1 MILHTMIFER
11 GDVVLVPFPFSDQR
25 TSKKRPAV
33 IVSSNRHNEL
43 SSDVF
48 IMAITSKTRNADD
61 SVDYVIEDWKKAGL
75 VKPSLMK
82 PAISTIERKLIIR
95 KLGGLSSRDME
106 SLERALRGLFGLNP

>member
-1 MILHTMIFER
+1 MLHMIIFER
-11 GDVVLVPFPFSDQR
+11 GDVVLVPFPFSDQS

-33 IVSSNRHNEL
+33 IISSNRHNEL
-43 SSDVF
+43 SSDVI
-48 IMAITSKTRNADD
+48 IMAITSKTHKTDD
-61 SVDYVIEDWKKAGL
+61 PGEYVIDDWKNAGL

>member
-43 SSDVF
+43 
-48 IMAITSKTRNADD
+48 R
-61 SVDYVIEDWKKAGL
+61 
-75 VKPSLMK
+75 
-82 PAISTIERKLIIR
+82 RH
-95 KLGGLSSRDME
+95 
-106 SLERALRGLFGLNP
+106 